1 MQRVIRDPEASQ
13 DGLAALGGKVA
24 LIRQHFPPSVANL
37 YAIPRQGSGGVLEW
51 WSELTGQP
59 LRYHELKPAE
69 QQALLDKYRQRQ
81 ESVTHLADAL
91 QARGQD
97 NEAQALRSLVGSPDL
112 NNLYSLNGAPLVVRW
127 GLAPR
132 VAATPTPA
140 PTAAPAPAPTPPR
153 RLNLW
158 TWLLGPLLLALL
170 LGLLWWLWTSRA
182 YLFGL
187 FERPEI
193 ISYACQ
199 KDPQA
204 LSPEFAVVLDTSG
217 SMNVNMDISKADEE
231 WFMEVGQGLPESN
244 PRRLRLTSGLT
255 RLDVAKQSFTS
266 MVGNL
271 HGDIDMRLIT
281 FSGCDGQVDH
291 GIFGEAQRP
300 SLINGIS
307 TLRARGGTPLASS
320 LEEAASLVDGR
331 ERDAVIVMFIDG
343 ADGCEQDVCSV
354 SKRIAREQPRLRV
367 NVVNISD
374 SDSSDCIAENT
385 GGRVYSANNAEQVA
399 SMLREATEEVSQ
411 TASCK

>member
-13 DGLAALGGKVA
+13 DGLAALEGKVA

-81 ESVTHLADAL
+81 ESVSHLADAL
-91 QARGQD
+91 QARGQG
-97 NEAQALRSLVGSPDL
+97 NEALSLRSLVGSPDL

-127 GLAPR
+127 GLTPR

-140 PTAAPAPAPTPPR
+140 PTAAPVPVPPR

-158 TWLLGPLLLALL
+158 PWLLGPLLLALL

-182 YLFGL
+182 YWLGL
-187 FERPEI
+187 FQRPEI
-193 ISYACQ
+193 VSYACQ

-231 WFMEVGQGLPESN
+231 WFMAVGQGLPERN

-271 HGDIDMRLIT
+271 HSDIDMRLIT

-291 GIFGEAQRP
+291 GIFGQAQRP
-300 SLINGIS
+300 ALINGIS

-354 SKRIAREQPRLRV
+354 SKRIARDQPRLRV

-374 SDSSDCIAENT
+374 SDRSDCIADNT
-385 GGRVYSANNAEQVA
+385 GGRVYAADNAEQVA

-411 TASCK
+411 TASCE

>member
-13 DGLAALGGKVA
+13 DGLAALEGKVA

-91 QARGQD
+91 QARGQG
-97 NEAQALRSLVGSPDL
+97 NEALALRSLVGSPDL

-140 PTAAPAPAPTPPR
+140 PTAAPVPAPPR

-158 TWLLGPLLLALL
+158 PWLLGPLLLALL

-182 YLFGL
+182 YWFGL
-187 FERPEI
+187 FQRPEI
-193 ISYACQ
+193 VSYACQ

-204 LSPEFAVVLDTSG
+204 LPPEFAVVLDTSG

-231 WFMEVGQGLPESN
+231 WFMEIGQDLPEDN
-244 PRRLRLTSGLT
+244 PRRQRLTSGLT
-255 RLDVAKQSFTS
+255 RLDVAKQSFAS

-281 FSGCDGQVDH
+281 FAGCDAQVDH
-291 GIFGEAQRP
+291 GIFGQAQRP
-300 SLINGIS
+300 ALVGGIS
-307 TLRARGGTPLASS
+307 ALRARGGTPLASS
-320 LEEAASLVDGR
+320 LEEASSLVDGR

-343 ADGCEQDVCSV
+343 ADGCEKDVCSV

-374 SDSSDCIAENT
+374 SDGSDCIADNT
-385 GGRVYSANNAEQVA
+385 GGRVYAADNAEQVA